1 MRVLIVDD
9 HEPVRR
15 GIRSLLARRLDWS
28 VCGEAADGLEATEM
42 ARQLRPDVV
51 LMDMSMPR
59 MDGAEATRI
68 IRRQV
73 PEAEVIIVSQNDPA
87 VVRLQAAQIGARGYV
102 SKATLARDLLPAILK
117 IIGKDNNGDES
128 GENSNREPTQ
138 EKWLFGGGDLGHLI
152 RQHTW
157 SLTPL
162 GPIHNW
168 PQSLKTAVNLMLNS
182 QHPMWIGWGPEMTF
196 LYNDAHISVL
206 SLAKHPGSLGR
217 PAREVWA
224 EIWDI
229 CGPLADKVFS
239 RGEPSFANDV
249 RLFMSRGEYVEETY
263 YSFSYSPIHDE
274 SGKVA
279 GLVLPEHGND
289 SESLART
296 PAANPLGTLRQSAD
310 RKIHRKSMLFLY
322 RDHFPEYRRR
332 AVRFALSARRGPRSG
347 EARRGQPGIEG
358 HRAREPGGNSVG
370 RRGTLGALADS
381 GGARRVSVPNR
392 SAAVRGFDS
401 GKPRWSFG
409 SRSDRS
415 SSYFAGAEPVGGRFD
430 RRREP
435 DAKGGHRISNLFLAD
450 GRSGGN
456 GDPKRQSGGAGEKAR
471 GCAH

>member
-51 LMDMSMPR
+51 LMLICPWLSEWTAPKPL
-59 MDGAEATRI
+59 RI
-68 IRRQV
+68 IRQDAFPRRG
-73 PEAEVIIVSQNDPA
+73 SHYYRQNDPA

-117 IIGKDNNGDES
+117 IIGRASDNES
-128 GENSNREPTQ
+128 DENSKAEPTQ

-152 RQHTW
+152 RQHAW

-162 GPIHNW
+162 GPIHSW

-196 LYNDAHISVL
+196 LYNDAYISVL
-206 SLAKHPGSLGR
+206 SLAKHPGVLGR

-279 GLVLPEHGND
+279 GLFCPSMETTAKVLHARRLRTL
-289 SESLART
+289 SE
-296 PAANPLGTLRQSAD
+296 
-310 RKIHRKSMLFLY
+310 
-322 RDHFPEYRRR
+322 
-332 AVRFALSARRGPRSG
+332 LSAR
-347 EARRGQPGIEG
+347 ALIEK
-358 HRAREPGGNSVG
+358 S
-370 RRGTLGALADS
+370 T
-381 GGARRVSVPNR
+381 
-392 SAAVRGFDS
+392 
-401 GKPRWSFG
+401 
-409 SRSDRS
+409 
-415 SSYFAGAEPVGGRFD
+415 
-430 RRREP
+430 
-435 DAKGGHRISNLFLAD
+435 
-450 GRSGGN
+450 
-456 GDPKRQSGGAGEKAR
+456 EKA
-471 GCAH
+471 CSY